1 MSSGVYYANYTLLG
15 ERNLGSHE
23 QVRYVQGDVDEL
35 FVRHGG
41 TWHRLPRGGIIAG
54 ARSDMVVAS
63 PLTHR
68 AVDVTLEFGRR
79 LVDGHADEP
88 SYAKEKDVFYYHVR
102 LKLNRADF
110 KTIYLKPPAGEQVE
124 VDFTRLNPHPKA
136 GELNAHVITKEIHP
150 VALLPAGQNVLTSYG
165 HAGAKPPDL
174 FYIRDDKATGPMS
187 YSAVP
192 VYLGETFIVPAP
204 YLVATGTMLR
214 LSVLYD
220 EDYTGIDQS
229 LWRRFG
235 ALMTL
240 KVRLLGKVRP

>member
-1 MSSGVYYANYTLLG
+1 MTAGVYYASYTLLG

-88 SYAKEKDVFYYHVR
+88 SYAKEKDVFYYYVNLR
-102 LKLNRADF
+102 RETDQTKS
-110 KTIYLKPPAGEQVE
+110 IYLKPPEGEQVE
-124 VDFTRLNPHPKA
+124 VDFTNLDPQPKA
-136 GELNAHVITKEIHP
+136 GRLRANVITNEVSP
-150 VALLPAGQNVLTSYG
+150 VPLLPAGQRVIASYG
-165 HAGAKPPDL
+165 HAGGQPPDL
-174 FYIRDDKATGPMS
+174 FHVRNTANTDPVEHDS
-187 YSAVP
+187 VP
-192 VYLGETFIVPAP
+192 VFQGEAFILPSP
-204 YLVATGTMLR
+204 YLVATGTMLK
-214 LSVLYD
+214 LHVTY
-220 EDYTGIDQS
+220 EAEYTGLTNQ
-229 LWRRFG
+229 LWLQFG
-235 ALMTL
+235 ALMTI